1 MQFRSLAHNG
11 SQINAVKY
19 MKRQILEIADDLSN
33 DAITVEQAQDLLLR
47 LFGVSKSFAEGVKV
61 KIIANTRGHEFDIG
75 EVVTIGIQDNDM
87 WLAHGEKA
95 SWWIAEHEAN
105 VC

>member
-1 MQFRSLAHNG
+1 
-11 SQINAVKY
+11 
-19 MKRQILEIADDLSN
+19 MKEEILSIASDLREGHITSN
-33 DAITVEQAQDLLLR
+33 EAKHLLLR

-61 KIIANTRGHEFDIG
+61 KIVANTSGHDFDIG
-75 EVVTIGIQDNDM
+75 EVVTLGIQDNDM

>member
-1 MQFRSLAHNG
+1 
-11 SQINAVKY
+11 
-19 MKRQILEIADDLSN
+19 MKNELLKIAKDLSN

-47 LFGVSKSFAEGVKV
+47 LFGVNKSFAEGVKV

-75 EVVTIGIQDNDM
+75 EVVTIGIQYNDM